1 MINSISV
8 LVQNERKNSVST
20 SFEELSAKLDVV
32 VLANSPNTSKME
44 DKELQIH
51 CQLSE
56 LTETLP

>member
-1 MINSISV
+1 MKG
-8 LVQNERKNSVST
+8 KNSVST

-44 DKELQIH
+44 DKELQIQS
-51 CQLSE
+51 QLSE